1 MFNNLNIANQMLL
14 TFSLYLHWHKRY
26 VQSCFHLKKYECIWS
41 HTVTGKLMNR
51 CLGTLCCYGGNLAI
65 KKIETILEQTENM
78 FCLYSSP
85 KQ

>member
-26 VQSCFHLKKYECIWS
+26 VQSCFHLKKYECVWS
-41 HTVTGKLMNR
+41 HNVTGKLYEQMPWNIMLLWR
-51 CLGTLCCYGGNLAI
+51 KFSH
-65 KKIETILEQTENM
+65 KKIETILEQTM
-78 FCLYSSP
+78 FCLHSSP